1 MFEINIK
8 NQFFM
13 FCFKVTCINNRK
25 KILFLIITEGFSF
38 TKTLYVLLEIK
49 GILWMDE
56 TPENMLKYQ
65 QIDAWVHGQK
75 DISY

>member
-13 FCFKVTCINNRK
+13 FYFKVICINNRK

-38 TKTLYVLLEIK
+38 TKILYVLSEIK

-65 QIDAWVHGQK
+65 QIDAWVHGQE